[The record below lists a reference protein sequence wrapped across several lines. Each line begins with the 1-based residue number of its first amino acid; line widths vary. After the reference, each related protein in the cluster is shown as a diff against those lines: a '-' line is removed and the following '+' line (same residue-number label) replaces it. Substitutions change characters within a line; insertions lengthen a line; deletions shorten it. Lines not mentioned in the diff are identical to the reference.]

1 MYAINDD
8 TTKNEREV
16 SATPQNPIK
25 KQLELHPTFNDVIND
40 VKRMNIALPAVPSQ
54 PEIDLQNFIFPLNG
68 ELVTKIED
76 VDLIELDATRGRSF
90 ICGDRSILAYDE
102 SINKFSCLEG
112 TAYLTSHSIVTLEQ
126 KDYTPRNLLTFNFY
140 TRSKEI
146 ASKSLNIKY
155 TDDPDMTSKKDYI
168 EDKIDFLLSTAPK
181 KSILFIDGPL
191 IGGDVYT
198 YMIRAINKF
207 LENNIIPIFFVKNS
221 SSNLVVD
228 NTPEL
233 RSIYNSDMHW
243 AYKFLRNGYRT
254 TFFKYVDRHEKKNA
268 KIFCYLKPFDV
279 SPQRVEFHIA
289 TYEQYNDIIN
299 DIIELAYYLILV
311 QGDLKNPQVRPIAI
325 AEKFARETI
334 HLIDINKIMRTSGAI
349 PTMNQERFGR

>member
-1 MYAINDD
+1 
-8 TTKNEREV
+8 
-16 SATPQNPIK
+16 
-25 KQLELHPTFNDVIND
+25 
-40 VKRMNIALPAVPSQ
+40 
-54 PEIDLQNFIFPLNG
+54 
-68 ELVTKIED
+68 
-76 VDLIELDATRGRSF
+76 
-90 ICGDRSILAYDE
+90 
-102 SINKFSCLEG
+102 
-112 TAYLTSHSIVTLEQ
+112 
-126 KDYTPRNLLTFNFY
+126 
-140 TRSKEI
+140 
-146 ASKSLNIKY
+146 
-155 TDDPDMTSKKDYI
+155 MTSKKDYI